1 MQPLLSVYT
10 GADTIL
16 SALCVLTHLIFKPL
30 HEVGTIII
38 TLIFGWENWIPER
51 LIILVLLT

>member
-16 SALCVLTHLIFKPL
+16 SALRVLTHLIFKPL
-30 HEVGTIII
+30 HEVGAIII
-38 TLIFGWENWIPER
+38 TLIFGWEN
-51 LIILVLLT
+51 